1 MNATL
6 RKIAWRGLWRHPQRT
21 FLMIAI
27 VAFSSALILVMWGLT
42 DGFIESMISTQIDL
56 DSGDFQALAVGYGE
70 DPLPSNGLTPAD
82 VAEIESALDAL
93 PETWASSVRL
103 DTGGM
108 LRSAY
113 GTLGIRVRGIEP
125 ETEATVTRGHE
136 GVIEGRFIDA
146 PGEIVL
152 SGNAAK
158 DLDVRVGERVVLL
171 AVAEG
176 STTSQSF
183 RTVGIVETGLT
194 TLDLVAFAHIDDVR
208 ALTSWEGATAVA
220 VSIPQGTNRNRSAN
234 QLREALAGRVDA
246 EVSTFFELNPLIEV
260 MLSGSAVKLA
270 PFVIMV
276 ALLAGFGVANTVFYS
291 VLERTR
297 EFGVMTA
304 VGMSTKQLGLV
315 ILFESVYVSA
325 IGFLIGGG
333 VGYWGLL
340 YMSRVGINFSKLLG
354 GFGASFGMPTI
365 LYASTSGLYWVASFS
380 VVVFTGLIA
389 AWYPARRAARLEPV
403 AAIREG

>member
-1 MNATL
+1 MIGTL
-6 RKIAWRGLWRHPQRT
+6 ARMSWRSLWRHTQRT
-21 FLMIAI
+21 ALMIAI
-27 VAFSSALILVMWGLT
+27 VAFGSALILLMWGLT
-42 DGFIESMISTQIDL
+42 DGFIESMISTQIDF
-56 DSGDFQALAVGYGE
+56 DTGDFQARAVGYRD
-70 DPLPSNGLTPAD
+70 DPLPSNGLTPNG
-82 VAEIESALDAL
+82 VSTISSTLAEL
-93 PETWASSVRL
+93 PSSWSSTVRL
-103 DTGGM
+103 ETGGL

-113 GTLGIRVRGIEP
+113 GTLGVNVRGIDPEREP
-125 ETEATVTRGHE
+125 QVTDVHTA
-136 GVIEGRFIDA
+136 VVEGRFLSA

-152 SGNAAK
+152 SREAAS

-176 STTSQSF
+176 ATTSKSF
-183 RTVGIVETGLT
+183 RAVGIVETGLT
-194 TLDLVAFAHIDDVR
+194 TLETVAFVHLSDAR
-208 ALTSWEGATAVA
+208 SLTSWKGATAVV
-220 VSIPQGTNRNRSAN
+220 VSIPKGTNRDRSAARL
-234 QLREALAGRVDA
+234 QEALEGSVDA
-246 EVSTFFELNPLIEV
+246 EVSTFFELNPLIQV
-260 MLSGSAVKLA
+260 MLSGSAVKLT

-297 EFGVMTA
+297 EFGMMTA
-304 VGMSTKQLGLV
+304 IGIGTKQLGLL

-333 VGYWGLL
+333 VGYLGLL
-340 YMSRVGINFSKLLG
+340 YLSRVGIDFSKLLR
-354 GFGASFGMPTI
+354 GFGSAFGLPTT
-365 LYASTSGLYWVASFS
+365 LYASTSGLYWLASFS

>member
-1 MNATL
+1 MTTTL
-6 RKIAWRGLWRHPQRT
+6 AKMSWKNLWRHPQRT

-27 VAFSSALILVMWGLT
+27 VAFSSALILFMWGIT

-56 DSGDFQALAVGYGE
+56 DSGDFQTRAIGYAE
-70 DPLPSNGLTPAD
+70 DPLPSNGLTSAE
-82 VAEIESALDAL
+82 VAEIESALEAF
-93 PETWASSVRL
+93 PASWTSSVRL

-113 GTLGIRVRGIEP
+113 GTLGVRVRGIQP
-125 ETEATVTRGHE
+125 ESESAVT
-136 GVIEGRFIDA
+136 GVHKGIVEGRFLA
-146 PGEIVL
+146 SPGEIVL

-183 RTVGIVETGLT
+183 RAVGIVETGLT
-194 TLDLVAFAHIDDVR
+194 TLDLVVFTHIDDAR
-208 ALTSWEGATAVA
+208 TLTSWEGATAVA
-220 VSIPQGTNRNRSAN
+220 VSIPKGANRNRSAD
-234 QLREALAGRVDA
+234 QLQQALTGRVDA
-246 EVSTFFELNPLIEV
+246 EVSTFFELNPLIRV
-260 MLSGSAVKLA
+260 MLSGSAIKLA

-297 EFGVMTA
+297 EFGMMTA

-340 YMSRVGINFSKLLG
+340 YMSRVGINFTELMG
-354 GFGASFGMPTI
+354 GFGASFGLPTI
-365 LYASTSGLYWVASFS
+365 LYASTSGIYWLASFS

-389 AWYPARRAARLEPV
+389 AWYPARRAAQLEPV